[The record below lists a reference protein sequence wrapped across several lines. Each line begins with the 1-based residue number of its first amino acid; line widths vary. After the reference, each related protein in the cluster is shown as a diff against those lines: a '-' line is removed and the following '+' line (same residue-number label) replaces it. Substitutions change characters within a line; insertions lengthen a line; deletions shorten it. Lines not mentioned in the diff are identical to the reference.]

1 MIFGRKNRE
10 TAQNSAE
17 DNSSEANAADILS
30 SAPSFEEH
38 MRQMSAENSSE
49 DDEKNAA
56 IDKVLEDINNNLNSF
71 EVYNIAFEGV
81 KSALAE
87 GADPNELASRLPS
100 WTLGMNAPQLKE
112 AGANIDM
119 KKIAKEADPSE
130 VLGFLDG
137 YMEQGANL
145 DVNKLV
151 DRLSNSLIG
160 NKFATLAG
168 YGADTDRLVRVMS
181 PTDIANEDVLK
192 LLDAYHIDID
202 CNEIASEI
210 CSRDIWDPSKHLI
223 ALKKHGVAVED
234 MIGQISNAGTLSRL
248 VEKWQDLED
257 AGIALNYEQ
266 CAEKLKD
273 SPMDLLGCID
283 ALVEKGVNVDMDA
296 LKDGLG
302 GDADAKA
309 SKLRK
314 YGANIEVDE
323 GLLARIQKRGG
334 EAVLD
339 NMDLFEENN
348 IPVDIEQILDGMR
361 WDGVARHVDELLKY
375 GADAEKVVAKMGT
388 LSALGHLD
396 ALERSGVDI
405 ERLVDSALETKG
417 NAVPSAVEENL
428 PSLLEHGV
436 PVEKLMSAMPKSYI
450 VKHLSELNA
459 AGANIDVN
467 SIVESCP
474 QETVVRNIDTL
485 LDQGCDALLIAK
497 KMGARNIAAF
507 LDKLSKHADISS
519 LALILQ
525 EKMAQQSRAD

>member
-1 MIFGRKNRE
+1 
-10 TAQNSAE
+10 
-17 DNSSEANAADILS
+17 
-30 SAPSFEEH
+30 
-38 MRQMSAENSSE
+38 
-49 DDEKNAA
+49 
-56 IDKVLEDINNNLNSF
+56 
-71 EVYNIAFEGV
+71 
-81 KSALAE
+81 
-87 GADPNELASRLPS
+87 
-100 WTLGMNAPQLKE
+100 
-112 AGANIDM
+112 
-119 KKIAKEADPSE
+119 
-130 VLGFLDG
+130 
-137 YMEQGANL
+137 
-145 DVNKLV
+145 
-151 DRLSNSLIG
+151 
-160 NKFATLAG
+160 
-168 YGADTDRLVRVMS
+168 
-181 PTDIANEDVLK
+181 
-192 LLDAYHIDID
+192 
-202 CNEIASEI
+202 
-210 CSRDIWDPSKHLI
+210 
-223 ALKKHGVAVED
+223 
-234 MIGQISNAGTLSRL
+234 
-248 VEKWQDLED
+248 
-257 AGIALNYEQ
+257 
-266 CAEKLKD
+266 
-273 SPMDLLGCID
+273 MDLFGCID
-283 ALVEKGVNVDMDA
+283 ALVEKGVDVDMDA

-375 GADAEKVVAKMGT
+375 GADAEKVVAKMG
-388 LSALGHLD
+388 ALAALDHLD
-396 ALERSGVDI
+396 TLERSGVNI

>member
-38 MRQMSAENSSE
+38 MRQMKAENSSE

-71 EVYNIAFEGV
+71 EVYNIAFDGI

-112 AGANIDM
+112 AGANIDL
-119 KKIAKEADPSE
+119 KKIAEKATPTD
-130 VLGFLDG
+130 VLGFLDA

-151 DRLSNSLIG
+151 DRLDSTLSY
-160 NKFATLAG
+160 KFATLTG
-168 YGADTDRLVRVMS
+168 YGADTDKLVGKMS

-192 LLDAYHIDID
+192 LLDAYHVDID

-210 CSRDIWDPSKHLI
+210 CSRAIWDPSKHLI

-234 MIGQISNAGTLSRL
+234 MIGQISDAGTLSRL

-273 SPMDLLGCID
+273 SPMSLFGCID

-302 GDADAKA
+302 GYADAQA

-323 GLLARIQKRGG
+323 GLLTRIQKRGG

-339 NMDLFEENN
+339 NIDLFEENN
-348 IPVDIEQILDGMR
+348 IPVDIEQVLDGMG
-361 WDGVARHVDELLKY
+361 WDRVAKHVDELLEH
-375 GADAEKVVAKMGT
+375 GVDAEKVVAKMG
-388 LSALGHLD
+388 ALAALDHLD
-396 ALERSGVDI
+396 TLERSGVNI

-417 NAVPSAVEENL
+417 NAVPSAVEKNL
-428 PSLLEHGV
+428 SSLLEHGV

-450 VKHLSELNA
+450 IKHLSELNA

-467 SIVESCP
+467 SMAESCS
-474 QETVVRNIDTL
+474 QEAIVRNIDTL

-507 LDKLSKHADISS
+507 LNKLSKHADISS

-525 EKMAQQSRAD
+525 EKMALQSRAD